1 MKRFLQKKWF
11 RRLVQT
17 LAVALS
23 LMAVAYAA
31 TNWWGARMKRDAI
44 AEWQAAGRPLTLAGM
59 LEPLPPDAKNF
70 AMLPIFME
78 VTREY
83 AGQVDMG
90 RPREGTLGYRM
101 AEMGRMGDTYFK
113 SERNKTPDFSEW
125 ARLNGI
131 ENQSALILQKF
142 DEKNSEILAQLR
154 EGLSRPFT
162 EPPRW
167 HRIAS
172 DPNAL
177 FEPGMPIHTLAFINA
192 GLVLRGEVAIAANR
206 PEIALESVAMG
217 LRVAD
222 LLAAENT
229 FGGAL
234 LQVASWSRL
243 EIVMARALDQGI
255 WTEQELIK
263 LRALIARTNES
274 HLVRPIL
281 DLETLAMI
289 GRFTHYRHDREKIA
303 AYFGAY
309 SAFAFTMAKKP
320 VLRELVPAGWY
331 DAFLA
336 RCIRMNLEQIDVHAR
351 ADKSLLEWCRASAAV
366 DASHGGR
373 GSLSQALMPDKDM
386 GVHPRTLRER
396 ISYATVRR
404 AQALLACDLAIFRKK
419 NGKYPATLE
428 ELGGEA
434 ATIDPMTN
442 QPFHY
447 RAADDGFVLYSSG
460 IDGTDNVG
468 DRGGERSQY
477 WGAPDWVW

>member
-1 MKRFLQKKWF
+1 MKRFLQKKWL

-23 LMAVAYAA
+23 LMAVAYAV

-44 AEWQAAGRPLTLAGM
+44 AEWQADGRPLTLAGM
-59 LEPLPPDAKNF
+59 LEPLPPDAENF
-70 AMLPIFME
+70 AMLPMFLE

-131 ENQSALILQKF
+131 DNEPSLILQKF

-154 EGLSRPFT
+154 AGISRPFT

-177 FEPGMPIHTLAFINA
+177 FEPGMPIHTLALINA
-192 GLVLRGEVAIAANR
+192 GLVLRAEVAIAANR
-206 PEIALESVAMG
+206 PDIALESVAMG

-229 FGGAL
+229 FVGAI

-243 EIVMARALDQGI
+243 QVVMAQALDQGI
-255 WTEQELIK
+255 WSEKELIK

-274 HLVRPIL
+274 HHVRPIL

-289 GRFTHYRHDREKIA
+289 GSFTRYRHDRSKIA
-303 AYFGAY
+303 AYFGDF
-309 SAFAFTMAKKP
+309 SAFAFTMAKTP
-320 VLRELVPAGWY
+320 LLREFVPAGWY

-336 RCIRMNLEQIDVHAR
+336 RRIRMNLAQINAHER
-351 ADKSLLEWCRASAAV
+351 AEKSLFEWCRASAAV
-366 DASHGGR
+366 DASYGGR
-373 GSLSQALMPDKDM
+373 GALSQALMPDNDM
-386 GVHPRTLRER
+386 GIHPRTLRER

-419 NGKYPATLE
+419 TGRYPATLE
-428 ELGGEA
+428 ELGDA
-434 ATIDPMTN
+434 ATIDPMTT

-447 RAADDGFVLYSSG
+447 RVEGDGCVLYSSG
-460 IDGTDNVG
+460 IDGKDNGG
-468 DRGGERSQY
+468 DRGGERNPY
-477 WGAPDWVW
+477 WNAPDWVW